1 MALISFAQAAAAMF
15 KSFRSVI
22 TLRLILLMALMLLV
36 LFTVNTV
43 RVVKD
48 HLILTFLGAE
58 IISFIKLWIEIPV
71 AVNDRLKCPEN
82 DRLICPIYPT

>member
-1 MALISFAQAAAAMF
+1 MF

-43 RVVKD
+43 RVVKK

-58 IISFIKLWIEIPV
+58 IISSIKLWIEIPV
-71 AVNDRLKCPEN
+71 AVNE
-82 DRLICPIYPT
+82 